1 MLPLTLIAI
10 LSLGIVE
17 GLDPYKGL
25 LFSYYFY
32 SFKKVKESYTVPII
46 SSITYYMIGTLVAIL
61 LNISYNILTRE
72 IIFSLL
78 IAHIFIKLV
87 MGKVLHYPGNMK
99 PKILNVIQWSVL
111 NSIIQM
117 NVIVLFTLSL
127 LSKLS
132 LILLPVTVIIVRE
145 ITYCLSLKNNKIL
158 FNLTKYNF
166 DYFYLIT
173 MSLLGTLIIIPPL
186 L

>member
-32 SFKKVKESYTVPII
+32 SFRKVNESYIVPII
-46 SSITYYMIGTLVAIL
+46 SSITYYMIGIMIAVLF
-61 LNISYNILTRE
+61 NISDNILTRG
-72 IIFSLL
+72 IMFSLL
-78 IAHIFIKLV
+78 LVHVLIKLV
-87 MGKVLHYPGNMK
+87 IAKVLHYPSNMR
-99 PKILNVIQWSVL
+99 PKILNVIQWSTL

-117 NVIVLFTLSL
+117 NFIILLTLSI

-132 LILLPVTVIIVRE
+132 LILLPIIVVIVRE
-145 ITYCLSLKNNKIL
+145 TTYCLSVKNNKIL
-158 FNLTKYNF
+158 FKLTEYNF
-166 DYFYLIT
+166 DYFYLMT
-173 MSLLGTLIIIPPL
+173 VLLLAIVIILPL

>member
-32 SFKKVKESYTVPII
+32 SFRKVNESYIVPII
-46 SSITYYMIGTLVAIL
+46 SSITYYMIGIMIAVLF
-61 LNISYNILTRE
+61 NISDNILTRG
-72 IIFSLL
+72 IMFSLL
-78 IAHIFIKLV
+78 LVHVLIKLV
-87 MGKVLHYPGNMK
+87 IAKVLHYPGNMK
-99 PKILNVIQWSVL
+99 PKILNVIQWSTL

-117 NVIVLFTLSL
+117 NFIILLTLSI

-132 LILLPVTVIIVRE
+132 LILLPIIVVIVRE
-145 ITYCLSLKNNKIL
+145 TTYCLSVKNNKIL
-158 FNLTKYNF
+158 LKLTEYNF
-166 DYFYLIT
+166 DYFYLMT
-173 MSLLGTLIIIPPL
+173 VLLLAIVIILPL

>member
-32 SFKKVKESYTVPII
+32 SFRKVKESYVVPIV
-46 SSITYYMIGTLVAIL
+46 STITYYMIGIMIAVLF
-61 LNISYNILTRE
+61 NISDNILTRG
-72 IIFSLL
+72 IMFSLL
-78 IAHIFIKLV
+78 LVHVLIKLV
-87 MGKVLHYPGNMK
+87 IAKVLHYPGNMK
-99 PKILNVIQWSVL
+99 PKILNVIQWSTL

-117 NVIVLFTLSL
+117 NFIILLTLSI

-132 LILLPVTVIIVRE
+132 LILLPIIVVIVRE
-145 ITYCLSLKNNKIL
+145 TTYCLSVKNNKIL
-158 FNLTKYNF
+158 LKLTEYNF
-166 DYFYLIT
+166 DYFYLMT
-173 MSLLGTLIIIPPL
+173 VLLLAIVIILPL

>member
-32 SFKKVKESYTVPII
+32 SFRKVKESYVVPIL
-46 SSITYYMIGTLVAIL
+46 SSITYYMIGILIAVL
-61 LNISYNILTRE
+61 LNISDNALTRG
-72 IIFSLL
+72 IMFFLL
-78 IAHIFIKLV
+78 LAHMLIKLI
-87 MGKVLHYPGNMK
+87 MGKVLHYPGNMR
-99 PKILNVIQWSVL
+99 PKILNVIQWSTL

-117 NVIVLFTLSL
+117 NVIVLLTLSI

-132 LILLPVTVIIVRE
+132 LILLPITVVIVRE
-145 ITYCLSLKNNKIL
+145 TTYCLSVKNNRIL
-158 FNLTKYNF
+158 LNLTEYNF
-166 DYFYLIT
+166 DYFYIIT
-173 MSLLGTLIIIPPL
+173 ISLLSIVLILPL

>member
-32 SFKKVKESYTVPII
+32 SFRKVNESYIVPII
-46 SSITYYMIGTLVAIL
+46 SSITYYMIGIMIAVLF
-61 LNISYNILTRE
+61 NISDNILTRG
-72 IIFSLL
+72 IMFSLL
-78 IAHIFIKLV
+78 LVHVLIKLV
-87 MGKVLHYPGNMK
+87 IAKVLHYPSNMK
-99 PKILNVIQWSVL
+99 PKILNVIQWSTL

-117 NVIVLFTLSL
+117 NFIILLTLSI

-132 LILLPVTVIIVRE
+132 LILLPIIVVIVRE
-145 ITYCLSLKNNKIL
+145 TTYCLSVKNNKIL
-158 FNLTKYNF
+158 LKLTEYNF
-166 DYFYLIT
+166 DYFYLMT
-173 MSLLGTLIIIPPL
+173 VLLLAIVIILPL

>member
-32 SFKKVKESYTVPII
+32 SFRKVKESYVVPIV
-46 SSITYYMIGTLVAIL
+46 STITYYIVGIL
-61 LNISYNILTRE
+61 IVEWLNISDNILTRG
-72 IIFSLL
+72 IMFSLL
-78 IAHIFIKLV
+78 LVHVLIKLV
-87 MGKVLHYPGNMK
+87 IGKVLHYPSNMR
-99 PKILNVIQWSVL
+99 PKILNVIQWSAI

-117 NVIVLFTLSL
+117 NFIILLTLSI
-127 LSKLS
+127 LSKPS
-132 LILLPVTVIIVRE
+132 LILLPITVIIVRE
-145 ITYCLSLKNNKIL
+145 TTYCLSVKNNKIL
-158 FNLTKYNF
+158 FKLTEYNF
-166 DYFYLIT
+166 DYFYLMT
-173 MSLLGTLIIIPPL
+173 VLLLAIVIILPL

>member
-32 SFKKVKESYTVPII
+32 SFRKVKESYVVPIV
-46 SSITYYMIGTLVAIL
+46 STITYYIVGIL
-61 LNISYNILTRE
+61 IVEWLNISDNILTRG
-72 IIFSLL
+72 IMFSLL
-78 IAHIFIKLV
+78 LVHVLIKLV
-87 MGKVLHYPGNMK
+87 IAKVLHYPGNMK
-99 PKILNVIQWSVL
+99 PKILNVIQWSTL

-117 NVIVLFTLSL
+117 NFIILLTLSI

-132 LILLPVTVIIVRE
+132 LILLPIIVVIVRE
-145 ITYCLSLKNNKIL
+145 TTYCLSVKNNKIL
-158 FNLTKYNF
+158 FKLTEYNF
-166 DYFYLIT
+166 DYFYLMT
-173 MSLLGTLIIIPPL
+173 VLLLAIVIILPL

>member
-25 LFSYYFY
+25 LFSYYFH
-32 SFKKVKESYTVPII
+32 SFRKVNESYIVPII
-46 SSITYYMIGTLVAIL
+46 SSITYYMIGIMIAVL
-61 LNISYNILTRE
+61 LNISDNILTRG
-72 IIFSLL
+72 IMFSLL
-78 IAHIFIKLV
+78 LVHVLIKLV
-87 MGKVLHYPGNMK
+87 IGKVLHYPSNMR
-99 PKILNVIQWSVL
+99 PKILNVIQWSTL

-117 NVIVLFTLSL
+117 NFIILLTLSI

-132 LILLPVTVIIVRE
+132 LILLPIIVVIVRE
-145 ITYCLSLKNNKIL
+145 TTYCLSVKNNKIL
-158 FNLTKYNF
+158 LKLTEYNF
-166 DYFYLIT
+166 DYFYLMT
-173 MSLLGTLIIIPPL
+173 VLLLGIVIILPL

>member
-32 SFKKVKESYTVPII
+32 SFRKVNESYIVPII
-46 SSITYYMIGTLVAIL
+46 SSITYYMIGIMIAVLF
-61 LNISYNILTRE
+61 NISDNILTRG
-72 IIFSLL
+72 IMFSLL
-78 IAHIFIKLV
+78 LVHVLIKLV
-87 MGKVLHYPGNMK
+87 IGKVLHYPSNMR
-99 PKILNVIQWSVL
+99 PKILNVIQWSTL

-117 NVIVLFTLSL
+117 NFIILLTLSI

-132 LILLPVTVIIVRE
+132 LILLPIIVVIVRE
-145 ITYCLSLKNNKIL
+145 TTYCLSVKNNKIL
-158 FNLTKYNF
+158 FKLTEYNF
-166 DYFYLIT
+166 DYFYLMT
-173 MSLLGTLIIIPPL
+173 VLLLAIVIILPL